1 MDNTPGDKLGV
12 WRDMRLADALVFMYC
27 LLPTE
32 KVNAIAGVCLSA
44 CLPVCLLARLLKNV
58 WIWMKFCVST
68 DIGTWT
74 NWLTFEPDPD
84 HSPDSGTGFISR
96 ISCTL
101 QNFAALLSLAYFSAI
116 SVSFCAKLARSIL
129 MRDRNTATEPDF
141 RQSLSIFVA
150 EKQLVDDFGR
160 A

>member
-1 MDNTPGDKLGV
+1 MARYASC
-12 WRDMRLADALVFMYC
+12 WRTSFYVLFTSDGEGKCDCRRLSV
-27 LLPTE
+27 
-32 KVNAIAGVCLSA
+32 

-129 MRDRNTATEPDF
+129 MRDRNTATESDF
-141 RQSLSIFVA
+141 RLSLSKCRILSPKNSWRFRTCKA
-150 EKQLVDDFGR
+150 ATQLCC
-160 A
+160 